1 MPDRAGHD
9 GDDNGCLSGGL
20 DEVMPLLLDDH
31 GGRQEVANA
40 KMLSCTLDAF
50 VCARH

>member
-1 MPDRAGHD
+1 MPDWAGHD
-9 GDDNGCLSGGL
+9 GDDNGCLSSGL